1 MAVLALCIT
10 GFWAQSSE
18 FEGKT
23 VVVFEPSFNS
33 EEQADAWIPS
43 FVQGIVSTNFQKY
56 SNMKVIDRQNIDR
69 VIKEQKLSESLSYSE
84 DGQIEIGKLLAAQY
98 IVAITV
104 IKKSNN
110 GYSIEYKI
118 TNTETG
124 AIGGSYIDTN
134 CIESDMN
141 DGSAINNDC
150 RELLLAIGINESNL
164 SDLSKAN
171 IQKQKAEMLSNE
183 QLARGIAAE
192 KAGNLVEAIS
202 FYQKAQNTGFGIA
215 EAISRLQSTTSTMVS
230 GGIDADVAQIA
241 YDEIAQLNKETDQWI
256 KVWSDF
262 RDLFQKSSV
271 IVVYYYEELP
281 NPKRE
286 LGSTIIEYNDIKYS
300 LKCKFEKE
308 LYEVYRVIDNAFKSV
323 NKERLAWYF
332 DKSNNRGK
340 LRDFVYSINPI
351 RYRNF
356 SNEAWFEISIVNS
369 NDKTI
374 ATYKRDVR
382 IPFDKF
388 LDYEGKVGET
398 TQSSI
403 NLKIDVVDYTDPL
416 TLRVEVYNGKGT
428 TFKQAY
434 LENNGVFSQELFRDM
449 TLDYKTIKEYTIP
462 DYITAI
468 DKKTFEGCELLEK
481 ITIPK
486 TVMSIGDEA
495 FYKCNK
501 LYKVYYAGSL
511 KDWINISFGSNP
523 LNITYYRSVGFQPNI
538 YMSEDNG
545 KYFKKIRQ
553 IKIPDGIIEIKANTF
568 SGFNCDSV
576 SIPKSVVSIGAG
588 AFEFSHINDF
598 YYDGSLEEWT
608 QISFYDVYSNPL
620 TGGSDNL
627 CFTNKN
633 ISFAKFTRLE
643 MQSGLTAI
651 GSCAFVGLKSLK
663 TVIVPDGVKSIGNSA
678 FWCCESLKNVVIPD
692 GVKSIGNSAFF
703 GCKSLKTV
711 VIPKS
716 VASIGHDAFWCNSLK
731 KVTVLAETPPVVGTP
746 LFSKDASPTI
756 FVPKE
761 SVEKYKQAWKG
772 VVDPKRIKAIR

>member
-1 MAVLALCIT
+1 MDRKKILSFVAVLAFCVL
-10 GFWAQSSE
+10 GLWAQSSE

-33 EEQADAWIPS
+33 EEQADSWIPS

-98 IVAITV
+98 IIAINV

-215 EAISRLQSTTSTMVS
+215 EAVSRLQSTTSTMVS

-388 LDYEGKVGET
+388 LDCYEKNKEDKADAFT
-398 TQSSI
+398 I
-403 NLKIDVVDYTDPL
+403 NLRVNVADYTNPL
-416 TLRVEVYNGKGT
+416 TLRVEVHNGICWSFNQLGQIVAENKGI
-428 TFKQAY
+428 
-434 LENNGVFSQELFRDM
+434 LSQSLFRDFVPN
-449 TLDYKTIKEYTIP
+449 YKTITEYTIP
-462 DYITAI
+462 DNTTII
-468 DKKTFEGCELLEK
+468 DSSVFVGCELLE
-481 ITIPK
+481 
-486 TVMSIGDEA
+486 
-495 FYKCNK
+495 
-501 LYKVYYAGSL
+501 
-511 KDWINISFGSNP
+511 
-523 LNITYYRSVGFQPNI
+523 R
-538 YMSEDNG
+538 
-545 KYFKKIRQ
+545 
-553 IKIPDGIIEIKANTF
+553 
-568 SGFNCDSV
+568 
-576 SIPKSVVSIGAG
+576 
-588 AFEFSHINDF
+588 
-598 YYDGSLEEWT
+598 
-608 QISFYDVYSNPL
+608 
-620 TGGSDNL
+620 
-627 CFTNKN
+627 
-633 ISFAKFTRLE
+633 
-643 MQSGLTAI
+643 
-651 GSCAFVGLKSLK
+651 
-663 TVIVPDGVKSIGNSA
+663 
-678 FWCCESLKNVVIPD
+678 VVIPD
-692 GVKSIGNSAFF
+692 GVVKIDDNAFYGCSKLRTITIPRTIQLIGNDAFYDSSYIEEPFYSHSYREDPLSYRKYNYFHRDHEDAFYYHFSIYYNGTIEDWTQISFVNITSNPLIRWSIKYDSPGLYIGKDVRIKELFTSNGNVSSRPRIELKNNISRIGSYAFF
-703 GCKSLKTV
+703 GWNNLTSVTIPETVTEIQSEAFAFCENLQNIIILAKTP
-711 VIPKS
+711 PKIYKDTFDKH
-716 VASIGHDAFWCNSLK
+716 VKAH
-731 KVTVLAETPPVVGTP
+731 LAEVSDGYRLVYPDNTSRGN
-746 LFSKDASPTI
+746 PTI

-761 SVEKYKQAWKG
+761 SVEKYKQTWKG